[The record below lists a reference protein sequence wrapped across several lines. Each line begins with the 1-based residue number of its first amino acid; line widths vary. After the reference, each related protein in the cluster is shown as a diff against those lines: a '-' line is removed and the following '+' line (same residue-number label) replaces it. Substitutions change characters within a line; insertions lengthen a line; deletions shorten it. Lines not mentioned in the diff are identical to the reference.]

1 MSLQMSRK
9 PLRDYLSPSAYRQL
23 KLEKLR
29 WKARR
34 NSVPA
39 HWLDFLAKLFPHLFY
54 YPLALHHLDFWG
66 HIDGIQPQIKPSAF
80 FAILPRGGGKS
91 SNVEAA
97 TAFLGV
103 QNRRKFCLYVR
114 STQAKANES
123 VQNIASMLEKLTER
137 KVGKYGNSKGW
148 RIDTLRCANGF
159 NVVALGFDAAV
170 RGIRIEEYR
179 PDLIL
184 LDDIDDKDDTLITV
198 EKKIKTL
205 TDDILPAGSRDVA
218 VIGVQNLIHYNSI
231 FKRVADGKADFLH
244 NRIVSGPFPAVI
256 DLEYEARPEGGYRI
270 TGGTPT
276 WEGQNLEV
284 CEAQINEWGPDAFL
298 KESQQIVT
306 LAKGRVFHGYTGPG
320 PDAKTLDYSR
330 AQGYWHAHDFGG
342 TNEVWG
348 LFVKIDD
355 IYYLIYEQMLPE
367 ATTARRAEMVKG
379 VIGAYLKAD
388 IERHEREIAASGNA
402 WNLINRAFEAAWL
415 ERVIAGYGGAK
426 GEKQIRADYRGA
438 GLDIQPPN
446 VSAVES
452 QVNTTN
458 EMLKGERGNKVVIC
472 SNCVHTIDNLEH
484 CIRDPLGA
492 ILNERS
498 FHYTSMLR
506 YFCSGV
512 GSGLHWAK

>member
-1 MSLQMSRK
+1 M
-9 PLRDYLSPSAYRQL
+9 ARQQFMAEIA
-23 KLEKLR
+23 EKLR
-29 WKARR
+29 GLRQATKA
-34 NSVPA
+34 PA
-39 HWLDFLAKLFPHLFY
+39 DYQTWLKALFPKLFYRPFAEHHSEFWEHIY
-54 YPLALHHLDFWG
+54 SICPGVKPL
-66 HIDGIQPQIKPSAF
+66 AF
-80 FAILPRGGGKS
+80 FAIWARGGAKS
-91 SNVEAA
+91 TNAEGA
-97 TAFLGV
+97 TVNLGA
-103 QNRRKFCLYVR
+103 REIRKFCLYVR
-114 STQAKANES
+114 RVQDKANES
-123 VQNIASMLEKLTER
+123 VQNIGAMLESSNVARYYPQLAER
-137 KVGKYGNSKGW
+137 KLGKYGNAKGW

-159 NVVALGFDAAV
+159 NVVALGLDAAV

-179 PDLIL
+179 PDLII

-218 VIGVQNLIHYNSI
+218 VIGVQNLVHYGSI
-231 FKRVADGKADFLH
+231 FKRIADGKADFLH

-256 DLEYEARPEGGYRI
+256 GLEYEAKPEGGYRI
-270 TGGTPT
+270 TGGVPT
-276 WEGQNLEV
+276 WEGQDLEV

-298 KESQQIVT
+298 KEAQQVVT

-320 PDAKTLDYSR
+320 PDAKTLDYSK

-342 TNEVWG
+342 TNEVFG

-355 IYYLIYEQMLPE
+355 VYYLIYEQMLPE
-367 ATTARRAEMVKG
+367 ATTARRAEMVKE
-379 VIGAYLKAD
+379 VIGSYLKAD
-388 IERHEREIAASGNA
+388 IARHEREIAASGNA
-402 WNLINRAFEAAWL
+402 WNLAGGAFEAAWQ

-484 CIRDPLGA
+484 CIRDPLGG

-498 FHYTSMLR
+498 FHYCAVLR
-506 YFCSGV
+506 YFCAGV
-512 GSGLHWAK
+512 GGGLHWSR